1 MAFFKRTTLGNPV
14 IMGRKTWDSIPPRFR
29 PLPGRTNIVVTR
41 QPDWQADG
49 ALVAHGFEQ
58 ALELALESVA
68 ASPHGLRAFVIGGA
82 ELYALALPHA
92 DELVLTEI
100 DRDFEGD
107 ARFPEWS
114 RNHFVETGR
123 ERHHAEPPNDFDFA
137 FVDLPAHAR
146 GALNSPCAS
155 HVVTPA
161 AGIRRPGRRR
171 RNRGNACG
179 CGCGS
184 GRAPRGA
191 FAWRT

>member
-1 MAFFKRTTLGNPV
+1 MKVALIAAVARNGVIGNANELLWKLPQDMAFFKQTTLGNPV

-41 QPDWQADG
+41 QPGWHADG
-49 ALVAHGFEQ
+49 AQVAHGFEQ

-68 ASPHGLRAFVIGGA
+68 SSPHGLRAFVIGGA

-92 DELVLTEI
+92 DELVITEI

-123 ERHHAEPPNDFDFA
+123 EKHRAGAPNDFDFS
-137 FVDLPAHAR
+137 FVTYRRTHA
-146 GALNSPCAS
+146 AL
-155 HVVTPA
+155 
-161 AGIRRPGRRR
+161 
-171 RNRGNACG
+171 
-179 CGCGS
+179 
-184 GRAPRGA
+184 
-191 FAWRT
+191 